1 MHVEMQSRWD
11 PHHPARLPWNP
22 NVKEINVIKLLQVL
36 FDIDWDTLSML
47 PVSRVP

>member
-1 MHVEMQSRWD
+1 MEIKSRSD

-22 NVKEINVIKLLQVL
+22 NVKEINVIKLLQML